1 MRSRCAVEGA
11 KSSPKI
17 EKWLYFFP
25 GGFKGQKRRGSLYCL
40 AGNREVLADLMKNN
54 FDLVLIYLKPQVIL
68 SSIPFVAHIFSLY
81 PCKQTSIDQLFQKIA
96 LLEDQANFSFGVSI
110 VVFHR
115 HF

>member
-1 MRSRCAVEGA
+1 MQLKGPGA
-11 KSSPKI
+11 PQKLKI
-17 EKWLYFFP
+17 GYHSFYSW
-25 GGFKGQKRRGSLYCL
+25 GSKGQKWRGSWYCL
-40 AGNREVLADLMKNN
+40 AGDREILADLMKNN

-68 SSIPFVAHIFSLY
+68 SSNPFVAHIFSLY
-81 PCKQTSIDQLFQKIA
+81 PSCKYTNIDQLFQKIA